1 MAEYAS
7 KGVAGAGLGAGIAG
21 LSLGVLNGVANGNGV
36 LGGLLG
42 GVPAAHCHGGV
53 SQAEMNL
60 AIRNAQLEAGIAQR
74 DAYIYTDQQTDL
86 KVGALRCEV
95 EQLKREL
102 CDQKAFNATVTASQA
117 CMAQQ
122 IAVLNGITNVL
133 IPQDKIYPAV
143 MPLYNS
149 WVAPTTTATA
159 TTTATT

>member
-7 KGVAGAGLGAGIAG
+7 KGVAGAGLGTGIAG
-21 LSLGVLNGVANGNGV
+21 LSLGVLNGIANGNGV

-53 SQAEMNL
+53 SQAEMEL

-86 KVGALRCEV
+86 KVGALRAEV
-95 EQLKREL
+95 DAIKNEL
-102 CDQKAFNATVTASQA
+102 CEQKAFNATVTASQA

-122 IAVLNGITNVL
+122 IAVLNGLTKVV
-133 IPQDKIYPAV
+133 IPQASICP
-143 MPLYNS
+143 PI
-149 WVAPTTTATA
+149 T